1 MNRYNRFK
9 EPRREHRPPP
19 LSPTSPP
26 QMHSPGDCG
35 VPPMN
40 GDQVMLLQ
48 QVQVHQQQVD
58 HLLQQYKV
66 QHFQNQLFNS
76 LHNFYGKISDIS
88 NERFY
93 FHSKLKT
100 ILPNIPTLSQ

>member
-1 MNRYNRFK
+1 MNRNNRFK
-9 EPRREHRPPP
+9 EPRREHRRPPP

-26 QMHSPGDCG
+26 QMHSPG

-58 HLLQQYKV
+58 SLLQQYKV
-66 QHFQNQLFNS
+66 QPKNYYLFVKIVIRNIFHVINKKATGILNS
-76 LHNFYGKISDIS
+76 
-88 NERFY
+88 
-93 FHSKLKT
+93 
-100 ILPNIPTLSQ
+100 